1 MTKICIRNLNRTN
14 DPCGRQYDQM
24 TQAARSVTA
33 NIAEA
38 NCLIVLC
45 NRLIMMLGKHL
56 ELLLENFRKEGGFT
70 EALTIKDVLDAVD
83 ANGVV
88 NIETLVDQLVKKHT
102 RIIDKD

>member
-1 MTKICIRNLNRTN
+1 M
-14 DPCGRQYDQM
+14 
-24 TQAARSVTA
+24 
-33 NIAEA
+33 
-38 NCLIVLC
+38 
-45 NRLIMMLGKHL
+45 RLIMMLGKHL